1 MDKIKKYLNILTIV
15 MVVITLVIFGLFLF
29 GGNVPNQL
37 YTTPVYTGTLLTWCY
52 ILGVIAVILA
62 LIFPLINLFTR
73 PKQAVKTFIGLGII
87 FILILIAYALSDGTP
102 LDIPGYNGPDNVPGR
117 LIMAD
122 TLIYT
127 ISFLLVGAF
136 LAIIGTSSYRKF
148 KSY

>member
-1 MDKIKKYLNILTIV
+1 MDKIKKILNILTIV

-52 ILGVIAVILA
+52 ILGVIAIILA

-73 PKQAVKTFIGLGII
+73 PKQAVKSFIGLGVI
-87 FILILIAYALSDGTP
+87 FIIILIAYALSDGTP
-102 LDIPGYNGPDNVPGR
+102 LKIPGYNGPDNVPSR
-117 LIMAD
+117 LIMTD
-122 TLIYT
+122 TLIYAMY
-127 ISFLLVGAF
+127 FLLGGA
-136 LAIIGTSSYRKF
+136 LIAIIGTGIYRKF

>member
-117 LIMAD
+117 VIMAD

-136 LAIIGTSSYRKF
+136 LAIIGTSIYRKF

>member
-1 MDKIKKYLNILTIV
+1 

-136 LAIIGTSSYRKF
+136 LAIIGTSIYRKF

>member
-1 MDKIKKYLNILTIV
+1 MEKIKKYLNILTIV

-136 LAIIGTSSYRKF
+136 LAIIGTSIYRKF

>member
-1 MDKIKKYLNILTIV
+1 MEKIKKLLGILTIV

-136 LAIIGTSSYRKF
+136 LAIIGTSIYRKF

>member
-1 MDKIKKYLNILTIV
+1 MFLTNFIRHRF
-15 MVVITLVIFGLFLF
+15 TREP
-29 GGNVPNQL
+29 GNVPNQL

-136 LAIIGTSSYRKF
+136 LAIIGTSIYRKF

>member
-136 LAIIGTSSYRKF
+136 LAIIGTSIYRKF